1 MSDLRPEATAAARL
15 DGLTKHFPGFQLGP
29 LDLDLE
35 PGTVLALVGPNGAGK
50 TTTLNCMAGLLV
62 PDAGGTEVF
71 GAPVHPSRTEYRRDL
86 GYVGEESGFFQ
97 RWTAGRNLLYLAQL
111 LSGWSHDR
119 ARRLADRFGLPLS
132 KAVKN
137 LSRGNRTKLAL
148 VAALAHGPRL
158 LLLDEPTA
166 GLDPVVRAEVL
177 DVLWE
182 ITEDGEHA
190 VLYSTHV
197 LSDISRLA
205 DELAF
210 LRDGQL
216 VLRTG
221 RDELAERWR
230 RVSFRLQ
237 VSPPSPQGAL
247 QDADVELAGVVEHRR
262 VRAEHQ
268 VITRDAP
275 ATLQQLTELGAE
287 AVEVSRM
294 SVDEIAVQILK
305 EGHHVARAAS

>member
-1 MSDLRPEATAAARL
+1 MRAAPRCTA
-15 DGLTKHFPGFQLGP
+15 
-29 LDLDLE
+29 
-35 PGTVLALVGPNGAGK
+35 
-50 TTTLNCMAGLLV
+50 
-62 PDAGGTEVF
+62 
-71 GAPVHPSRTEYRRDL
+71 HPSTQLERSTGARWATSARRAASSSA
-86 GYVGEESGFFQ
+86 GPPAAT
-97 RWTAGRNLLYLAQL
+97 WTTWPSCSPDGR
-111 LSGWSHDR
+111 HDR
-119 ARRLADRFGLPLS
+119 ARRLVERFALPLGTPVN
-132 KAVKN
+132 K

-197 LSDISRLA
+197 LSDINRLA

-216 VLRTG
+216 VLRSG
-221 RDELAERWR
+221 RDELSERWR

-237 VSPPSPQGAL
+237 
-247 QDADVELAGVVEHRR
+247 DEIVELSGVVEHR
-262 VRAEHQ
+262 Q
-268 VITRDAP
+268 WCGPSTR
-275 ATLQQLTELGAE
+275 
-287 AVEVSRM
+287 
-294 SVDEIAVQILK
+294 
-305 EGHHVARAAS
+305 

>member
-1 MSDLRPEATAAARL
+1 MRDSQPDTTAAARMC
-15 DGLTKHFPGFQLGP
+15 GLTKRFRGFQLGP
-29 LDLDLE
+29 LDLTLE

-50 TTTLNCMAGLLV
+50 TTTLNCMAGLMV
-62 PDAGGTEVF
+62 PDEGGTEVF
-71 GAPVHPSRTEYRRDL
+71 GAPVHPARPDYRRDV
-86 GYVGEESGFFQ
+86 GYVAEESGFFQ
-97 RWTAGRNLLYLAQL
+97 RWTAGRNLDFLAGL
-111 LSGWSHDR
+111 LPEWSRDR
-119 ARRLADRFGLPLS
+119 ASRLAERFALPLS
-132 KAVKN
+132 TPVN
-137 LSRGNRTKLAL
+137 DLSRGNRTKLAL
-148 VAALAHGPRL
+148 VVALAHGPRL

-190 VLYSTHV
+190 VLYSTHL

-221 RDELAERWR
+221 REELSERWR

-237 VSPPSPQGAL
+237 DEV
-247 QDADVELAGVVEHRR
+247 VELPGVVSHRR

-268 VITRDAP
+268 VITQDAS
-275 ATLQQLTELGAE
+275 ATLQQLSELGAE
-287 AVEVSRM
+287 AVEVARM

-305 EGHHVARAAS
+305 EGHHVARTSS

>member
-1 MSDLRPEATAAARL
+1 MNDQGSKASSAASLR
-15 DGLTKHFPGFQLGP
+15 GLVKRFPGFQLGP
-29 LDLDLE
+29 LDVDLE
-35 PGTVLALVGPNGAGK
+35 PGTVLALIGPNGAGK
-50 TTTLNCMAGLLV
+50 TTTLNCMAGLMI
-62 PDAGGTEVF
+62 PDEGGTEVF
-71 GAPVHPSRTEYRRDL
+71 GIPVQSVRGEFRREV
-86 GYVGEESGFFQ
+86 GYVGEENGFFQ
-97 RWTAGRNLLYLAQL
+97 RWTAERNLEVMAEMMP
-111 LSGWSHDR
+111 GWSHDR
-119 ARRLADRFGLPLS
+119 SRRLVERFALPLD
-132 KAVKN
+132 KPVNK

-182 ITEDGEHA
+182 ITEDGGHA

-210 LRDGQL
+210 LRDGKL

-221 RDELAERWR
+221 RDELNERWR
-230 RVSFRLQ
+230 RVSFRL
-237 VSPPSPQGAL
+237 PGEDIKLEGA
-247 QDADVELAGVVEHRR
+247 VEHRQ
-262 VRAEHQ
+262 VRSEHQ
-268 VITRDAP
+268 VITSDAS
-275 ATLQQLTELGAE
+275 ATLQQLSELGAE

-305 EGHHVARAAS
+305 EGHHVASTSS

>member
-1 MSDLRPEATAAARL
+1 MSDPRTETTAAARL
-15 DGLTKHFPGFQLGP
+15 SGLTKHFPGFQLGP
-29 LDLDLE
+29 LDLVLE

-50 TTTLNCMAGLLV
+50 TTTLNCMAGLLL
-62 PDAGGTEVF
+62 PDEGGTEVY
-71 GAPVHPSRTEYRRDL
+71 GSPVHPRQTEYRRDV

-97 RWTAGRNLLYLAQL
+97 RWTTGRNLDYLAKQMP
-111 LSGWSHDR
+111 GWSDDR
-119 ARRLADRFGLPLS
+119 ASRLVERFALPLE
-132 KAVKN
+132 KPVDK

-166 GLDPVVRAEVL
+166 GLDPVVRTEVL

-182 ITEDGEHA
+182 ITEDGQHA
-190 VLYSTHV
+190 VLYSTHI

-210 LRDGQL
+210 LRDGQI

-230 RVSFRLQ
+230 RVSFRL
-237 VSPPSPQGAL
+237 PAEG
-247 QDADVELAGVVEHRR
+247 VELTGVVEHRQ

-268 VITRDAP
+268 VITRDAE
-275 ATLQQLTELGAE
+275 ATLQQLSELGAE

>member
-1 MSDLRPEATAAARL
+1 MSDHRPESTPAVKLT
-15 DGLTKHFPGFQLGP
+15 GLTKIFEGFQLGP
-29 LDLDLE
+29 LNLVLE

-50 TTTLNCMAGLLV
+50 TTTLNCVAGLVV
-62 PDAGGTEVF
+62 PEDGGAEVY
-71 GAPVHPSRTEYRRDL
+71 GAPVNPARTEYRRDV

-97 RWTAGRNLLYLAQL
+97 RWTARRNLDFLARL
-111 LSGWSHDR
+111 LPGWSHDR
-119 ARRLADRFGLPLS
+119 ARRFVERFALPLD
-132 KAVKN
+132 KPVNK

-166 GLDPVVRAEVL
+166 GLDPVVRSEVL

-221 RDELAERWR
+221 RDELSERWR
-230 RVSFRLQ
+230 RVSFRL
-237 VSPPSPQGAL
+237 S
-247 QDADVELAGVVEHRR
+247 DEEVELPDVVEHRR

-268 VITRDAP
+268 VITRDAEV
-275 ATLQQLTELGAE
+275 TLQRLSDLGAE

-294 SVDEIAVQILK
+294 TVDEIAVQILK
-305 EGHHVARAAS
+305 EGHHVARASN

>member
-1 MSDLRPEATAAARL
+1 MNDRRPEAAPAARL
-15 DGLTKHFPGFQLGP
+15 SGLTKRFPGFQLGP
-29 LDLDLE
+29 LDLTLE

-62 PDAGGTEVF
+62 PDEGGTEVY
-71 GAPVHPSRTEYRRDL
+71 GAPVHPSQTEYRRDV

-97 RWTAGRNLLYLAQL
+97 RWTAGRNLDYLAKAL
-111 LSGWSHDR
+111 PGWSHDR
-119 ARRLADRFGLPLS
+119 ARRLSERIALPLD
-132 KAVKN
+132 KPVNK

-166 GLDPVVRAEVL
+166 GLDPVVRSEVL

-210 LRDGQL
+210 LRDGQI

-221 RDELAERWR
+221 RDELSERWR

-237 VSPPSPQGAL
+237 NEEVK
-247 QDADVELAGVVEHRR
+247 LAGVVEHRR
-262 VRAEHQ
+262 VRAEYQ
-268 VITRDAP
+268 VITRDAE
-275 ATLQQLTELGAE
+275 ATLQQLSELGAE
-287 AVEVSRM
+287 AVEVARM

-305 EGHHVARAAS
+305 EGHDVARTAS

>member
-1 MSDLRPEATAAARL
+1 MNDHISDNVGAARL
-15 DGLTKHFPGFQLGP
+15 SGLTKRFPGFQLGP
-29 LDLDLE
+29 LDLVLE

-50 TTTLNCMAGLLV
+50 TTTLNCMAGLII
-62 PDAGGTEVF
+62 PDEGGTEVF
-71 GAPVHPSRTEYRRDL
+71 GAPVHPSQTEYRRNV

-97 RWTAGRNLLYLAQL
+97 GWSVRRNLEYLSRL
-111 LSGWSHDR
+111 LPGWSHDR
-119 ARRLADRFGLPLS
+119 ANGLVDRLGLPTDKTV
-132 KAVKN
+132 KA
-137 LSRGNRTKLAL
+137 LSRGNQTKLAL
-148 VAALAHGPRL
+148 VAAMAHGPRL

-197 LSDISRLA
+197 LSDINRLA
-205 DELAF
+205 DELVF
-210 LRDGQL
+210 LRDGRIVQ
-216 VLRTG
+216 RTG
-221 RDELAERWR
+221 REELGERWR

-237 VSPPSPQGAL
+237 
-247 QDADVELAGVVEHRR
+247 ADDIELAGVVEHRH
-262 VRAEHQ
+262 VRTEHQ
-268 VITRDAP
+268 VITRDVEE
-275 ATLQQLTELGAE
+275 TMQQLTELGAE

-305 EGHHVARAAS
+305 EGHHVARNSS

>member
-1 MSDLRPEATAAARL
+1 MDLV
-15 DGLTKHFPGFQLGP
+15 
-29 LDLDLE
+29 LE

-50 TTTLNCMAGLLV
+50 TTTLNCMAGLVV
-62 PDAGGTEVF
+62 PDEGGTEVF
-71 GAPVHPSRTEYRRDL
+71 GAPVHPSRSEYRRDV

-97 RWTAGRNLLYLAQL
+97 RWTVGRNLDYLAGAIP
-111 LSGWSHDR
+111 GWSHDR
-119 ARRLADRFGLPLS
+119 AGRLTERIGLPLG
-132 KAVKN
+132 KPVNK
-137 LSRGNRTKLAL
+137 LSRGNKTKLAL

-166 GLDPVVRAEVL
+166 GLDPVVRSEVL

-197 LSDISRLA
+197 LSDINRLA

-221 RDELAERWR
+221 RDELSESWR

-237 VSPPSPQGAL
+237 AE
-247 QDADVELAGVVEHRR
+247 DVDLDGVVEHRR

-268 VITRDAP
+268 VLTRDAE
-275 ATLQQLTELGAE
+275 ATLKQLARLGAE
-287 AVEVSRM
+287 AIEVSRM

-305 EGHHVARAAS
+305 EGHHVARTES

>member
-1 MSDLRPEATAAARL
+1 MNLHRPEAPTAARL
-15 DGLTKHFPGFQLGP
+15 SGLTKRFPGFQLGP
-29 LDLDLE
+29 LDLTLE

-50 TTTLNCMAGLLV
+50 TTTLNCMAGLIV
-62 PDAGGTEVF
+62 PEKGGTEVF
-71 GAPVHPSRTEYRRDL
+71 GNPVQPARTEYRRDV
-86 GYVGEESGFFQ
+86 GYVGEENGFFQ
-97 RWTAGRNLLYLAQL
+97 RWSVGRNLDFMARQMP
-111 LSGWSHDR
+111 GWSSDR
-119 ARRLADRFGLPLS
+119 ARRLSDRIGLPLDTPVS
-132 KAVKN
+132 K

-197 LSDISRLA
+197 LSDINRLA

-221 RDELAERWR
+221 RDELSESWR
-230 RVSFRLQ
+230 RVSFRL
-237 VSPPSPQGAL
+237 PNEEIDLP
-247 QDADVELAGVVEHRR
+247 GVVEHRR

-275 ATLQQLTELGAE
+275 DTLQRLSEMGAE

>member
-1 MSDLRPEATAAARL
+1 MSVDQAKPTAAARL
-15 DGLTKHFPGFQLGP
+15 VGLTKRFPGFQLGP
-29 LDLDLE
+29 LDFTLE

-62 PDAGGTEVF
+62 PDEGGTEVF
-71 GAPVHPSRTEYRRDL
+71 GAPVHPARTEYRRDV
-86 GYVGEESGFFQ
+86 GYVGEEGGFFQ
-97 RWTAGRNLLYLAQL
+97 RWTVARNLDYLAEL
-111 LSGWSHDR
+111 LPGWSQDR
-119 ARRLADRFGLPLS
+119 AHQLADRFDLPLA
-132 KAVKN
+132 KPVKD
-137 LSRGNRTKLAL
+137 LSRGNRTKLML

-166 GLDPVVRAEVL
+166 GLDPIVRAEVL

-210 LRDGQL
+210 LTEGQL

-221 RDELAERWR
+221 REELSDSWR
-230 RVSFRLQ
+230 QVSFRFPNDL
-237 VSPPSPQGAL
+237 
-247 QDADVELAGVVEHRR
+247 DELPGVVKHRR

-275 ATLQQLTELGAE
+275 ATLQKLTELGAE
-287 AVEVSRM
+287 EVEASRM

-305 EGHHVARAAS
+305 EGHHVARASS

>member
-1 MSDLRPEATAAARL
+1 MSDSLPDTPAAARL
-15 DGLTKHFPGFQLGP
+15 HGLIKRFRGFELGP
-29 LDLDLE
+29 LDLCLE

-50 TTTLNCMAGLLV
+50 TTTLNCMAGLMV
-62 PDAGGTEVF
+62 PDEGGAEVF
-71 GAPVHPSRTEYRRDL
+71 GAPVHPAQPAFRRDV

-97 RWTAGRNLLYLAQL
+97 RWTAARNLDYLARFL
-111 LSGWSHDR
+111 PGWSTDR
-119 ARRLADRFGLPLS
+119 AQRLVERFALPLS
-132 KAVKN
+132 KAVKD

-148 VAALAHGPRL
+148 VAALAPGPRL

-166 GLDPVVRAEVL
+166 GLDPIVRAEVL

-205 DELAF
+205 DELVF

-216 VLRTG
+216 VLRSG
-221 RDELAERWR
+221 RDELSEGWR
-230 RVSFRLQ
+230 RISFRLQ
-237 VSPPSPQGAL
+237 
-247 QDADVELAGVVEHRR
+247 DTDVELDGIVEHRR
-262 VRAEHQ
+262 VRSEHQ

-275 ATLQQLTELGAE
+275 TTLRQLTELGAE
-287 AVEVSRM
+287 AVEVGRM

-305 EGHHVARAAS
+305 EGHHVARTAS

>member
-1 MSDLRPEATAAARL
+1 MTHGPSDTNAAAHL
-15 DGLTKHFPGFQLGP
+15 SGLIKRFPGFQLGP
-29 LDLDLE
+29 LEITLE
-35 PGTVLALVGPNGAGK
+35 AGTVLALVGPNGAGK
-50 TTTLNCMAGLLV
+50 TTTLNCIAGLVV
-62 PDAGGTEVF
+62 PDEGGTTVF
-71 GAPVHPSRTEYRRDL
+71 GAPVHPARPAYRRNL
-86 GYVGEESGFFQ
+86 GYVGEESGFYQ
-97 RWTAGRNLLYLAQL
+97 RWSAGRNLDVLARMMP
-111 LSGWSHDR
+111 GWSKER
-119 ARRLADRFGLPLS
+119 ARRLAERFGLPLG
-132 KAVKN
+132 KTVKD

-166 GLDPVVRAEVL
+166 GLDPVVRSEVL

-182 ITEDGEHA
+182 VTEDGEHA

-221 RDELAERWR
+221 REELSDGWR
-230 RVSFRLQ
+230 RVSFRL
-237 VSPPSPQGAL
+237 PN
-247 QDADVELAGVVEHRR
+247 DNIELAGVVEHRR

-275 ATLQQLTELGAE
+275 ATLQQLGDLGAE
-287 AVEVSRM
+287 AVETSRM

-305 EGHHVARAAS
+305 EGHHVARAEN

>member
-1 MSDLRPEATAAARL
+1 MKDRRKEAATAARL
-15 DGLTKHFPGFQLGP
+15 SGLTKRFRGFQLGP
-29 LDLDLE
+29 LDLTLE
-35 PGTVLALVGPNGAGK
+35 PGTVVALVGPNGAGK
-50 TTTLNCMAGLLV
+50 TTTLNCMAGLMV
-62 PDAGGTEVF
+62 PDEGGTEVF
-71 GAPVHPSRTEYRRDL
+71 GAPVHPARTEYRREI
-86 GYVGEESGFFQ
+86 GYVGEEYGFF
-97 RWTAGRNLLYLAQL
+97 RGWSAGRNLEYLAQL
-111 LSGWSHDR
+111 LPGWSHDR
-119 ARRLADRFGLPLS
+119 AGRLAERFGLPLS
-132 KAVKN
+132 KPVKD
-137 LSRGNRTKLAL
+137 LSRGNCTKLAL
-148 VAALAHGPRL
+148 VMALAPDPRL

-182 ITEDGEHA
+182 ITEDGDHS

-205 DELAF
+205 DELVF
-210 LRDGQL
+210 LRDGRL

-221 RDELAERWR
+221 REELSESWR
-230 RVSFRLQ
+230 RVSFRL
-237 VSPPSPQGAL
+237 PDEA
-247 QDADVELAGVVEHRR
+247 VELAGVVEHRR

-287 AVEVSRM
+287 AVEVARL

-305 EGHHVARAAS
+305 EGHNVARTAS

>member
-1 MSDLRPEATAAARL
+1 MIDQRSETIPAACLR
-15 DGLTKHFPGFQLGP
+15 GLTKRFPGFQLGP
-29 LDLDLE
+29 LEVELE
-35 PGTVLALVGPNGAGK
+35 AGTVLALIGPNGAGK
-50 TTTLNCMAGLLV
+50 TTTLNCMAGLMI
-62 PDAGGTEVF
+62 PDEGGTEVF
-71 GAPVHPSRTEYRRDL
+71 GTPVHPAQSQFRREV
-86 GYVGEESGFFQ
+86 GYVGEENGFFQ
-97 RWTAGRNLLYLAQL
+97 RWTASRNLEFLARAMP
-111 LSGWSHDR
+111 GWSHDR
-119 ARRLADRFGLPLS
+119 SRMLVERFALPLD
-132 KAVKN
+132 KPVNK

-148 VAALAHGPRL
+148 VAALAHAPRL

-182 ITEDGEHA
+182 ITEDGGHA

-210 LRDGQL
+210 LRDGEL

-221 RDELAERWR
+221 RDELNERWR
-230 RVSFRLQ
+230 RVSFRL
-237 VSPPSPQGAL
+237 PGEDIELEGA
-247 QDADVELAGVVEHRR
+247 VEHRQ

-268 VITRDAP
+268 VITNDAP
-275 ATLQQLTELGAE
+275 ATLQQLSELGAE

-305 EGHHVARAAS
+305 EGHHVASPKS

>member
-1 MSDLRPEATAAARL
+1 MNDRLPETAPAARL
-15 DGLTKHFPGFQLGP
+15 FGLIKRFPGFQLGP
-29 LDLDLE
+29 IDLALE

-62 PDAGGTEVF
+62 PEEGGTEVF
-71 GAPVHPSRTEYRRDL
+71 GAQVHPSRTEYRRDV
-86 GYVGEESGFFQ
+86 GYVAEEAGFFQ
-97 RWTAGRNLLYLAQL
+97 RWTAGRNLAYLAEL
-111 LSGWSHDR
+111 LPGWSHDR
-119 ARRLADRFGLPLS
+119 ARQLSERIALPLDKPVS
-132 KAVKN
+132 K
-137 LSRGNRTKLAL
+137 LSRGNKTKLAL
-148 VAALAHGPRL
+148 VAAMAHRPRL

-166 GLDPVVRAEVL
+166 GLDPIVRAEVL

-182 ITEDGEHA
+182 VIEDGEHA
-190 VLYSTHV
+190 VLYSTHI

-210 LRDGQL
+210 LRDGQI

-221 RDELAERWR
+221 RDELSERWR
-230 RVSFRLQ
+230 RVSFRL
-237 VSPPSPQGAL
+237 P
-247 QDADVELAGVVEHRR
+247 DEEVELSGVVEHRR

-268 VITRDAP
+268 VITRDAE

-287 AVEVSRM
+287 AMEVARM

-305 EGHHVARAAS
+305 EGHHGARLEN

>member
-1 MSDLRPEATAAARL
+1 MSDHRPESTAAARL
-15 DGLTKHFPGFQLGP
+15 SGLIKRFPGFQLGP
-29 LDLDLE
+29 LDLTIE

-50 TTTLNCMAGLLV
+50 TTTLNCMAGLIV
-62 PDAGGTEVF
+62 PEEGGTEVF
-71 GAPVHPSRTEYRRDL
+71 GAPVHPARPEYRRDV

-97 RWTAGRNLLYLAQL
+97 RWTAGRNLDYLAKL
-111 LSGWSHDR
+111 LPGWSHDR
-119 ARRLADRFGLPLS
+119 ARRLSERIALPLG
-132 KAVKN
+132 KPVNA

-166 GLDPVVRAEVL
+166 GLDPVVRSEVL

-221 RDELAERWR
+221 RDELSERWR
-230 RVSFRLQ
+230 RVSFRLHD
-237 VSPPSPQGAL
+237 G
-247 QDADVELAGVVEHRR
+247 DVELAGVVEHRR

-268 VITRDAP
+268 VITQDAP